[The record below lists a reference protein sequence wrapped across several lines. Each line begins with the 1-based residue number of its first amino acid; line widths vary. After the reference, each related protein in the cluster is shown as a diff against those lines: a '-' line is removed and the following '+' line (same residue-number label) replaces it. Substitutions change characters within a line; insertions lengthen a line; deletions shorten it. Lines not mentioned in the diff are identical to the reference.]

1 MAEIQRDIEPQS
13 SLGKLES
20 TRIVNNA
27 DENDADMG
35 PSVTNELK
43 RAALNVYLRKIQGL
57 RKFKDFCLNYQMEQ
71 FFCLN
76 RASI

>member
-13 SLGKLES
+13 SLGKQKS

-35 PSVTNELK
+35 PTSKRKRMTVVDETTVQEVIQFVKKQRPSVVDLPPLWCL
-43 RAALNVYLRKIQGL
+43 AL
-57 RKFKDFCLNYQMEQ
+57 
-71 FFCLN
+71 
-76 RASI
+76 